1 MFHLQHL
8 DQSASGF
15 IDFSKLLCWPYLN
28 PQYHHSSI
36 SATCSIFKLA
46 SSSEYLVS
54 QLDSTIHNKHSNFQI
69 VKNFYKIPIKI
80 QTNLW
85 ALVQFHICYNSGFN
99 IYFFLSKFN
108 CLFKS
113 GLENAS
119 GVYFGQSLFELN
131 LNQMLIILYLEK
143 EEKKVY
149 VWKKCSVQGD
159 LNF

>member
-1 MFHLQHL
+1 MPINKVNKIFFSQQNFLQYCFFSVSFFKPFFPTFQESFFGKYYLIQRTSMPLVFHLQHL

-36 SATCSIFKLA
+36 SATCSIFKLT

-80 QTNLW
+80 QTNL
-85 ALVQFHICYNSGFN
+85 
-99 IYFFLSKFN
+99 
-108 CLFKS
+108 
-113 GLENAS
+113 
-119 GVYFGQSLFELN
+119 
-131 LNQMLIILYLEK
+131 
-143 EEKKVY
+143 
-149 VWKKCSVQGD
+149 
-159 LNF
+159 